1 MRWIL
6 LALALASASE
16 ILVLHDSAT
25 YKDSHSKFFESIT
38 SRGHKLTFK
47 KIDSQGLRLEK
58 YDEYLYS
65 AVFLICPSSEGI
77 D

>member
-1 MRWIL
+1 MRWII
-6 LALALASASE
+6 LALALASSSD
-16 ILVLHDSAT
+16 ILVLQDSAV

-47 KIDSQGLRLEK
+47 KVDSQGLRLEK

-65 AVFLICPSSEGI
+65 AVILLCPSTEGK